1 MPTTTTSVPC
11 TGTTAETPHDPIAAP
26 NQTPTTTPHVINP
39 VALFTALS
47 AFVCHLH
54 VCAIGTA
61 AWIAT
66 ACEAAELLG
75 RPVGR
80 ATQAAVTAG
89 LRAARHAA
97 DGPLPRGS
105 RKAIEPLL
113 RALALHVRENGVAN
127 SEPIEALA
135 RDFVHAH
142 AGGALVHARSKSFR
156 AAAENTHDA
165 SVLGWGAGYW
175 PTRATFQL
183 ADGRSATLTRVAA
196 AVDSIGDIA
205 YVTYE
210 GPDGT
215 RVTVEND

>member
-1 MPTTTTSVPC
+1 MPTATAPSA
-11 TGTTAETPHDPIAAP
+11 GTTAETPHDPIAAP

-47 AFVCHLH
+47 VFVCHLH

-66 ACEAAELLG
+66 ACEATALLG
-75 RPVGR
+75 RPAGR

-113 RALALHVRENGVAN
+113 RALAIHVRENGLAN

-135 RDFVHAH
+135 RDFVHTH
-142 AGGALVHARSKSFR
+142 AGGALVHARSSAFR
-156 AAAENTHDA
+156 AEAENTHDA

-175 PTRATFQL
+175 PTSETFQL

-210 GPDGT
+210 GPDGV